1 VITPVSDIMPLTLE
15 EKSGAGDAGFGP
27 RWYARIVLIIGLLV
41 ALIAAPAMIGTQSY
55 ALHILM
61 SIFLF
66 AIVGHAWNLI
76 AGFAGMLSFGQQ
88 AFIGLGGFAQALLI
102 YYASVSVWT
111 AWPVSGIAASA
122 FAWLLCLPIQ
132 ARGSRRRVVF
142 GVTLALLAW
151 IGYEALIN
159 LFPDADVFQS
169 TYVRRESLLLLIF
182 LGALPLL
189 KLRGAYFA
197 IATWLIAEAVSTVFN
212 GWSVSG
218 AGGGMQLK
226 SEVTQLQ
233 LYYVALALLTS
244 TTAVI
249 WIWMHSYQGLALTA
263 IRDDE
268 DAARSSGV
276 DVDRVKMLVFIY
288 SAAITGLASGLY
300 FMDVVIITPPSAFS
314 ISWAAYTVFIVVAGG
329 MGTIAGPLVGAVLF
343 IVIERLLGAAA
354 GQGLLVLGIL
364 SIVLMLFLPR
374 GVMGILSDISHKWRH
389 RSLPLAETPVLSFGA
404 ELGAAESGPRN
415 FTEV

>member
-1 VITPVSDIMPLTLE
+1 MVIPGSDMMPVTLE
-15 EKSGAGDAGFGP
+15 EKRDVGGAGFGLGG
-27 RWYARIVLIIGLLV
+27 YAKIALIIGLLA
-41 ALIAAPAMIGTQSY
+41 ALIAAPAAVGTQSY

-66 AIVGHAWNLI
+66 AILGHAWNLI

-88 AFIGLGGFAQALLI
+88 AFIGLGGFAQALVI
-102 YYASVSVWT
+102 YYASVSVWM

-122 FAWLLCLPIQ
+122 FAWLLCLPIK
-132 ARGSRRRVVF
+132 ARGSRRRIVV
-142 GVTLALLAW
+142 GVTLAVLAW
-151 IGYEALIN
+151 IAYEGLIN
-159 LFPDADVFQS
+159 VFPDADLFQS

-244 TTAVI
+244 TTAAI

-268 DAARSSGV
+268 DAAQSSGV

-300 FMDVVIITPPSAFS
+300 FMDVVIITPPSAFT
-314 ISWAAYTVFIVVAGG
+314 ISWAAYIVFIVVAGG

-389 RSLPLAETPVLSFGA
+389 RTLPHAETAVLSFGA
-404 ELGAAESGPRN
+404 ELGDPEPAPRN
-415 FTEV
+415 LTEV